1 MTGRSIGLRPGAG
14 ATVGAM
20 LSGVHHVSLN
30 VSDAEASGRFYVDA
44 LGLEPLERPDF
55 GVPGHWL
62 ALPDG
67 RQVHLIEVDG
77 WVGPD
82 GQHVA
87 FRVDDIDRAREE
99 LVSRGVDVS
108 DPFEVPGAGRQ
119 AFLKDPDGNLIEL
132 NQPHGARPAP

>member
-1 MTGRSIGLRPGAG
+1 LTGRSIGLRPGAG

-30 VSDAEASGRFYVDA
+30 VSDAEARGRFYV
-44 LGLEPLERPDF
+44 
-55 GVPGHWL
+55 
-62 ALPDG
+62 DG